1 MVINKIYPHVN
12 VTTTALLR
20 SAVEAVDTG
29 ATTLLVPFL
38 AKKGPANIARKILN
52 LGQFVAEY
60 GEPDFAYQG
69 RSILNA
75 YNWLNAGGSIY
86 AVRLVG
92 GNATTAEGTYVGAT
106 GGEYDGDDIVTLEA
120 KYAGSYYSDISVNF
134 KATVYSSSTD
144 YLDVTILVNGSR
156 VAQYFKRSA
165 ENLISTLEASEFFGS
180 VSFDGDYTFDE
191 LHEEAVDAGSS
202 GITVDLDG
210 GADSTVEFDTLV
222 KQFFDLYGSAATS
235 PSVNISSVTISS
247 TVTMTVG
254 STSGLRNGVTV
265 RAANG
270 TSYLQGVISSLSGT
284 TFVLTIG
291 SKVVGSPT
299 SATSWT
305 ITEIASSQSSEVGTT
320 LGYET
325 VGNKLE
331 LPIDLILD
339 AGFSEITK
347 SAIAAFTAEST
358 GDRSDVAVIFDQ
370 VDFFTNSTLGAAAEI
385 TTASVNHA
393 VYAQKLVV
401 NDILAGKD
409 IYVSPTYF
417 LASLIPVNDRIYGI
431 QWPTAGLNR
440 GVLTGVKSIDLNP
453 SEEQKQAFFE
463 DAVNYIE
470 KDSRGYK
477 FMSQRT
483 KEDDETALRFLNNVR
498 VVNRM
503 SRDLENLGRE
513 YLFEFNDSATLTN
526 LRNALNRYV
535 SEWIQNRTLSLGTVD
550 VQKNATSDERVD
562 VTLNIRFTGTIEI
575 ISIDIVVE

>member
-20 SAVEAVDTG
+20 GAAEAIDTG
-29 ATTLLVPFL
+29 ATTLFVPFL
-38 AKKGPANIARKILN
+38 AKKGLANKAQKILN

-60 GEPDFAYQG
+60 GEPDYAYQG

-75 YNWLNAGGSIY
+75 YNWLSAGGSVY
-86 AVRLVG
+86 AFRLVG
-92 GNATTAEGTYVGAT
+92 SDAVTAT
-106 GGEYDGDDIVTLEA
+106 GSLGSSPNQIILTA
-120 KYAGSYYSDISVNF
+120 KHAGSYYADISVNF
-134 KATVYSSSTD
+134 RATVYSSSTD
-144 YLDVTILVNGSR
+144 YLDVTILANGNR

-165 ENLISTLEASEFFGS
+165 DNLVSTLEASEFFSS
-180 VSFDGDYTFDE
+180 VALSGTYTFAT
-191 LHEEAVDAGSS
+191 LHAAAEAAGAA
-202 GITVDLDG
+202 GLTIDLDG
-210 GADSTVEFDTLV
+210 GTDSTMGFDTLV
-222 KQFFDLYGSAATS
+222 KQTFDLFTGSSATTGVS
-235 PSVNISSVTISS
+235 INVASVAVDGSFASGVSIT
-247 TVTMTVG
+247 
-254 STSGLRNGVTV
+254 STSGLRNGVRVRLSNGNNYVQGTV
-265 RAANG
+265 SNLAA
-270 TSYLQGVISSLSGT
+270 TSFTITVNAKSGT
-284 TFVLTIG
+284 G
-291 SKVVGSPT
+291 SF
-299 SATSWT
+299 TSWSAV
-305 ITEIASSQSSEVGTT
+305 TEVSHLTVLEFGNT
-320 LGYET
+320 LGYESI
-325 VGNKLE
+325 GNKLE
-331 LPIDLILD
+331 FPIDLILD

-347 SAIAAFTAEST
+347 NAIASFTAEST
-358 GDRSDVAVIFDQ
+358 GDRSDISVIFDQ
-370 VDFFTNSTLGAAAEI
+370 VDFFTDSTFGAAAEI
-385 TTASVNHA
+385 TTTSFNHA

-401 NDILAGKD
+401 NDVLAGKD

-503 SRDLENLGRE
+503 SRDLENLGRD

-535 SEWIQNRTLSLGTVD
+535 NEWIQNRTLSLGTVE
-550 VQKNATSDERVD
+550 VEKNATSDERVD
-562 VTLNIRFTGTIEI
+562 VTLNIRFTGTIEV
-575 ISIDIVVE
+575 ISIDIVIE

>member
-20 SAVEAVDTG
+20 GAAEAIDTG
-29 ATTLLVPFL
+29 ATTLFVPFL
-38 AKKGPANIARKILN
+38 AKKGLANKAQKILN

-60 GEPDFAYQG
+60 GEPDYAYQG

-75 YNWLNAGGSIY
+75 YNWLSAGGSVY
-86 AVRLVG
+86 AFRLVG
-92 GNATTAEGTYVGAT
+92 SDAVTAT
-106 GGEYDGDDIVTLEA
+106 GSLGSSPNQIILTA
-120 KYAGSYYSDISVNF
+120 KHAGSYYADISVNF
-134 KATVYSSSTD
+134 RATVYSSSTD
-144 YLDVTILVNGSR
+144 YLDVTILANGNR

-165 ENLISTLEASEFFGS
+165 DNLVSTLEASEFFSS
-180 VSFDGDYTFDE
+180 VALSGTYTFAT
-191 LHEEAVDAGSS
+191 LHAAAEAAGTA
-202 GITVDLDG
+202 GLTIDLDG
-210 GADSTVEFDTLV
+210 GTDSTMGFDTLV
-222 KQFFDLYGSAATS
+222 KQTFDLFTGSNATTGAS
-235 PSVNISSVTISS
+235 LNTAGSLGVASGVSIT
-247 TVTMTVG
+247 

-265 RAANG
+265 RLSNG
-270 TSYLQGVISSLSGT
+270 NNYVQGTVSNLA
-284 TFVLTIG
+284 
-291 SKVVGSPT
+291 
-299 SATSWT
+299 ATSFT
-305 ITEIASSQSSEVGTT
+305 ITVTGKGGTGSFTSWSAVTEISHLTVLEFGNT
-320 LGYET
+320 LGYESI
-325 VGNKLE
+325 GNKLE
-331 LPIDLILD
+331 FPIDLILD

-347 SAIAAFTAEST
+347 NAISSFTAEST
-358 GDRSDVAVIFDQ
+358 GDRSDISVIFDQ
-370 VDFFTNSTLGAAAEI
+370 VDFFTDSTFGAAAEI
-385 TTASVNHA
+385 TTASFNHA

-401 NDILAGKD
+401 NDVLAGKD

-453 SEEQKQAFFE
+453 SEEQKQAYFE

-503 SRDLENLGRE
+503 SRDLENLGRD

-535 SEWIQNRTLSLGTVD
+535 NEWIQNRTLSLGTVE
-550 VQKNATSDERVD
+550 VEKNATSDERVD
-562 VTLNIRFTGTIEI
+562 VTLNIRFTGTIEV
-575 ISIDIVVE
+575 ISIDIVIE